1 MRKLLIL
8 TLGFSGAVA
17 AAVYFLPGKYLPVCA
32 LLLIL
37 AAVLLRRRLTDH
49 AGLRCRLFLFAA
61 AAGLL
66 WTWGYDLVFLRP
78 AAQWAGERVEV
89 TGRALEYS
97 VSGVDYRSTVLR
109 ITLPDGRACKVQ
121 LYDYDGLTPE
131 MEPGDLFSGTLYLRD
146 AGLRQGEE
154 TETHHSRGIVMIA
167 YPEGPLHLTGRWEHS
182 WLYGPKHLAHLLSQK
197 AAALWPEDA
206 SPLLRGILLGD
217 RTDLR
222 ADVFA
227 YQALGVS
234 GILHVVAV
242 SGLHVSIL
250 IALLC
255 SWVINARRRA
265 LFGLPLVLLF
275 CLLTG
280 MGAPVCRAG
289 FMQSVLLLAPLFG
302 REEDSPTAL
311 GAALAILLLGN
322 PHAIAGVSLQLSFAA
337 TAGILWLGRPIQS
350 WLLASAKKKKLLLR
364 PVTGRLLRTF
374 AGIVAM
380 SLGANFLTAPL
391 LAAYFGY
398 LSLYSL
404 VTNLLCLWLIEG
416 IFVVGWLILLL
427 GLFLPGPAMALAWV
441 LAWPLR
447 YILAV
452 AQGIATWPHAALF
465 TVNHE
470 IVLWLVLVY
479 IILAI
484 AVITAGRRGF
494 YPWVPASAAIIMLC
508 AVLLFGGNGGGRDS
522 VTVLNVGQGQ
532 SVAVL
537 AGESTVVVDCGGN
550 GERNAGFYCAAWL
563 GGQGR
568 SRIDAL
574 ILTHLHRDHAGGVET
589 LLTWMEV
596 RHLFLPMGADDTDG
610 LYDRIR
616 AAAARRGTEVHSI
629 SEDTLLRTGSLEMT
643 LFAPL
648 GTGDA
653 NEQGLSCLGAVG
665 AFDFLLTGDMNARA
679 EMALL
684 RHTSLPRLELLVAGH
699 HGSNGSTGHPLLSAV
714 LPERVAISV
723 GYNSY
728 GHPGTELL
736 NRLGEWGTDCYR
748 TDESGDLQFFIESVG
763 E

>member
-8 TLGFSGAVA
+8 TLSFSGAVA
-17 AAVYFLPGKYLPVCA
+17 AAVYCLPGKSLPICA
-32 LLLIL
+32 LALALL
-37 AAVLLRRRLTDH
+37 AVLLGRRLNSLTR
-49 AGLRCRLFLFAA
+49 LRCRLFLFAA
-61 AAGLL
+61 VAGLL
-66 WTWGYDLVFLRP
+66 WTWGYDLIFLRP
-78 AAQWAGERVEV
+78 ATQWAGEQVEV

-97 VSGVDYRSTVLR
+97 VSGEDYHSVVLR
-109 ITLPDGRACKVQ
+109 ITLPDGNTCKIQ
-121 LYDYDGLTPE
+121 LYDYDGLVPD
-131 MEPGDLFSGTLYLRD
+131 MKPGDLFSGTLYLRD

-154 TETHHSRGIVMIA
+154 IENYHSRGIVMIA
-167 YPEGPLHLTGRWEHS
+167 YPEEPLSLTGQWEYD
-182 WLYGPKHLAHLLSQK
+182 WIYGPKRLAHILSQK
-197 AAALWPEDA
+197 AAELWPEDV

-217 RTDLR
+217 RTTLR
-222 ADVFA
+222 ADTST

-255 SWVINARRRA
+255 SWVINARWRA

-289 FMQSVLLLAPLFG
+289 FMQIVLLLAPLFG

-337 TAGILWLGRPIQS
+337 TTGILWLGRPIQS
-350 WLLASAKKKKLLLR
+350 WMLDLPKKKMSPR
-364 PVTGRLLRTF
+364 SVSGRLFRTF
-374 AGIVAM
+374 AGIFSM
-380 SLGANFLTAPL
+380 SLGANFLTVPL
-391 LAAYFGY
+391 MAIYFGY

-416 IFVVGWLILLL
+416 VFVVGWLILLFGFL
-427 GLFLPGPAMALAWV
+427 LPGPAMALAWFS
-441 LAWPLR
+441 AWPLR

-452 AQGIATWPHAALF
+452 TRGIATWPHAALF
-465 TVNHE
+465 TATPE

-479 IILAI
+479 VMLGI
-484 AVITAGRRGF
+484 AVITAGHRGF

-508 AVLLFGGNGGGRDS
+508 AVLLFARNGSGRDS
-522 VTVLNVGQGQ
+522 VTVLDVGQGQ
-532 SVAVL
+532 SVAIL

-550 GERNAGFYCAAWL
+550 GARNAGFYCAAWL
-563 GGQGR
+563 NGQGR

-589 LLTWMEV
+589 LLTWTEV
-596 RHLFLPMGADDTDG
+596 RHLFLPMDAEDPDG
-610 LYDRIR
+610 LYDKIQ
-616 AAAARRGTEVHSI
+616 AEAARQGTEIHSI
-629 SEDTLLRTGSLEMT
+629 SEDILLQTGNLKMT
-643 LFAPL
+643 IFAPV

-653 NEQGLSCLGAVG
+653 NEEGLSCLGAVG
-665 AFDFLLTGDMNARA
+665 EFDFLLTGDMNTRA

-684 RHTSLPRLELLVAGH
+684 RHTSLPQLELLVAGH
-699 HGSNGSTGHPLLSAV
+699 HGSNGSTGHALLSAV

-723 GYNSY
+723 GYNNY
-728 GHPGTELL
+728 GHPGTELM
-736 NRLGEWGTDCYR
+736 NRLDEWGVDCYR
-748 TDESGDLQFFIESVG
+748 TDESGDLQFFIDPVE